1 MNYFK
6 SLVPIV
12 YIAFICAMIAHFISM
27 YFFQTALL
35 VVSIITGLILVFYQT
50 EVKSYKFLLKLIIG
64 SGVYGLLTL
73 ILIINQMYFA
83 SLAMRIDM
91 PYSFF
96 YSIDISGFITLALV
110 LWFLAFM
117 GGLIGIV
124 IKGFYILTHTQQ
136 AKETGDS
143 KASLIHK

>member
-12 YIAFICAMIAHFISM
+12 YIAFICAMIAHFLSM
-27 YFFQTALL
+27 FIFQTALFGVSVL
-35 VVSIITGLILVFYQT
+35 AGVVLVFYQQ
-50 EVKSYKFLLKLIIG
+50 EIKSYKFLDKLVIG
-64 SGVYGLLTL
+64 SVVYGFLVLLL
-73 ILIINQMYFA
+73 MINQMYFA

-96 YSIDISGFITLALV
+96 YTLDVTGFVTLALALCFV
-110 LWFLAFM
+110 SFM

-124 IKGFYILTHTQQ
+124 IKGFYILTHT
-136 AKETGDS
+136 S
-143 KASLIHK
+143 K